1 MPPVTLWLQYI
12 IKLRIVNPFF
22 AYNFRLLLKGYT
34 RYIIRMAA
42 RLFRFPSA
50 RTKAQQILGR
60 MAADGLV
67 NRFRVGRG
75 EYIYHQGR
83 RSKKWRHWLELS
95 RFHFALEDELKN
107 WQRIIFWQLEVK
119 YPFGIADGFYIVR
132 TTIDGAGMMFYLEV
146 DDGGNTFDKVGK
158 YAAYYRSKAW
168 RGEWWAGGGAFPLVL
183 VVTPRVQM
191 IKAMVE
197 GSRGGC
203 ELFRVIGRPVG
214 ILEAL
219 KA

>member
-1 MPPVTLWLQYI
+1 ME
-12 IKLRIVNPFF
+12 LRVDNMMS
-22 AYNFRLLLKGYT
+22 LVEQH
-34 RYIIRMAA
+34 RYITPRMAA

-60 MAADGLV
+60 MAADGLL

-83 RSKKWRHWLELS
+83 RSTKWRHWLDLA
-95 RFHFALEDELKN
+95 RFHFALLDELKS
-107 WQRIIFWQLEVK
+107 WQRIIFWQTELK
-119 YPFGIADGFYIVR
+119 YPFGIADGFYMVQ
-132 TTIDGAGMMFYLEV
+132 TTINGDGVMFFLEM
-146 DDGGNTFDKVGK
+146 DDGNNTFDKVGR
-158 YAAYYRSKAW
+158 YMAYYRGKSWA
-168 RGEWWAGGGAFPLVL
+168 GEWWAGGGAFPLVL